1 MFSLNIAMNILSWL
15 LKNLLSPVKTVGMCM
30 RLEPLFISCN
40 SCFVHYKQ
48 KEEIELEAE
57 MQGVNVRI
65 TTDNIHLEGSQEG
78 LKQMRGAVDQIL
90 LQFMGRFA
98 GS

>member
-1 MFSLNIAMNILSWL
+1 
-15 LKNLLSPVKTVGMCM
+15 
-30 RLEPLFISCN
+30 
-40 SCFVHYKQ
+40 
-48 KEEIELEAE
+48 

-90 LQFMGRFA
+90 LQFMGRPCYTEYTAIRYFTQLYIPVYRQSSDDVSFA
-98 GS
+98 IRWMQSVGILKIYELKHERKAVVLIFVR